1 MKRFICLVILAASV
15 TVYGQEWNMAPME
28 KSKEKEKSAF
38 NVKQEYIRLYLSAPG
53 SFGDNVLAKA
63 NKGKIGAGLMVT
75 FFSISR
81 KHHICGGMDLAA
93 YTVEDVSLAGN
104 VEQSNI
110 SNFYLA
116 YMYRIPLSERMSLN
130 PRVSVGSI
138 TIGQRK
144 DGDSYGKQQGVGY
157 GAGMDIDYAF
167 TEHTRLFLGLNY
179 TLLKPETHTIPELE
193 SFYDT
198 LHQLNIAFGIKF

>member
-1 MKRFICLVILAASV
+1 MKQFIYIALMATSLTAF
-15 TVYGQEWNMAPME
+15 GQEWNMAPLE
-28 KSKEKEKSAF
+28 KNNENEKSAF
-38 NVKQEYIRLYLSAPG
+38 DVKQEYIRLYLTAPG

-75 FFSISR
+75 FFSFSQ
-81 KHHICGGMDLAA
+81 KHHICGGIDFAA

-116 YMYRIPLSERMSLN
+116 YMYRMPLGKKMSLN
-130 PRVSVGSI
+130 PKISVGSI
-138 TIGQRK
+138 TIDQRK

-167 TEHTRLFLGLNY
+167 TEHTRIFLGLNY

-198 LHQLNIAFGIKF
+198 LHQLNITFGVKF